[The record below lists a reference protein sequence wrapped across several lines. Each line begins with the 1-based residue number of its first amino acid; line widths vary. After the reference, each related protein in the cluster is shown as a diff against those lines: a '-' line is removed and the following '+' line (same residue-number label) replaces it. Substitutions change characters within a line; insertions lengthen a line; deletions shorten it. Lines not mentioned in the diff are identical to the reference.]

1 MRRAPVPNAALA
13 TAASVR
19 PGRAALIGAL
29 ALAAASTVIG
39 GCGNNDDTGASAGSS
54 STASST
60 ANATAASG
68 GPTTTTWVAPDDDPT
83 QPSPAAVAADEAYR
97 VAPDDLFDCGVHVRT
112 SGYPTTVHPGIDV
125 LDCILDAAAA
135 GTPAQFVSTARDF
148 EGGMEGT
155 IFRVVGG
162 QEILVIDYRADPQ
175 GVITSTETTCASL
188 VGTNFPIPECG

>member
-1 MRRAPVPNAALA
+1 M
-13 TAASVR
+13 
-19 PGRAALIGAL
+19 
-29 ALAAASTVIG
+29 
-39 GCGNNDDTGASAGSS
+39 
-54 STASST
+54 
-60 ANATAASG
+60 
-68 GPTTTTWVAPDDDPT
+68 APDDDPT

-97 VAPDDLFDCGVHVRT
+97 LAPDDLVDCGVHVRT

-175 GVITSTETTCASL
+175 GVITSTETTCATL